1 MAVPKNKRSLAD
13 TEYFHN
19 GMQMRDIILDLLIRD
34 FGVKINKNSFEVL
47 QKMHN
52 ISEEDMELI
61 EFICKKYRVAEHIL
75 YEFPGWFMEYE
86 RK

>member
-34 FGVKINKNSFEVL
+34 FGVKINKDSFEVL
-47 QKMHN
+47 QKN
-52 ISEEDMELI
+52 
-61 EFICKKYRVAEHIL
+61 A
-75 YEFPGWFMEYE
+75 
-86 RK
+86 